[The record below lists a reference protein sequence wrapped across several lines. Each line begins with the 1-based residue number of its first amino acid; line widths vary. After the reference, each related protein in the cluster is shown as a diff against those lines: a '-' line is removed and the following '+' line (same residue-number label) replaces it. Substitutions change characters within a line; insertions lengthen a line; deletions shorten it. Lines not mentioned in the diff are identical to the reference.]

1 MAAGCSRKFR
11 WSAAPWL
18 PALLPALMLVCGAAS
33 AGPAVRMIDDRG
45 KKIVLAL
52 PAARIISLAPHL
64 TELAF
69 AAGAGGRLVGA
80 DSFSDHPAA
89 AVRLSRIGDSSRLD
103 FERIAQLRPDLVIAW
118 RSGNRAGDIAQ
129 LEALGLP
136 VFVSEPQRLS
146 DIPRLLRAIGT
157 LAGSAGPAESAA
169 REFEQE
175 LSDLARRYGSG
186 RPVSVFYQIWHEPLM
201 TVNGEQLINEAIK
214 LCGGRNI
221 FAGAP
226 TLAPTVSVESVLAA
240 DPEAIIASG
249 SGDSG
254 ERLWQTW
261 QRFPRL
267 SAVKNRHLFSLDP
280 DLIQRPGPRILQ
292 GARQMC
298 GQLAQV
304 RQGLD
309 QRRPD

>member
-1 MAAGCSRKFR
+1 MVAGCSRKFR

-45 KKIVLAL
+45 KEIVPAL
-52 PAARIISLAPHL
+52 PAARVISLAPHL
-64 TELAF
+64 TELVF
-69 AAGAGGRLVGA
+69 AAGAGGRLAGA
-80 DSFSDHPAA
+80 DSFSDHPVA
-89 AVRLSRIGDSSRLD
+89 AVRLSRVGHFKRLD
-103 FERIAQLRPDLVIAW
+103 FERIAQLRSDLVIAW

-136 VFVSEPQRLS
+136 VFISEPQRLP
-146 DIPRLLRAIGT
+146 DIPWLLRAIGT

-186 RPVSVFYQIWHEPLM
+186 HPVSVFYQIWHEPLM
-201 TVNGEQLINEAIK
+201 TVNEEQLINEAIK

-226 TLAPTVSVESVLAA
+226 ALAPH
-240 DPEAIIASG
+240 
-249 SGDSG
+249 
-254 ERLWQTW
+254 
-261 QRFPRL
+261 RFGREP
-267 SAVKNRHLFSLDP
+267 A
-280 DLIQRPGPRILQ
+280 G
-292 GARQMC
+292 G
-298 GQLAQV
+298 
-304 RQGLD
+304 
-309 QRRPD
+309 